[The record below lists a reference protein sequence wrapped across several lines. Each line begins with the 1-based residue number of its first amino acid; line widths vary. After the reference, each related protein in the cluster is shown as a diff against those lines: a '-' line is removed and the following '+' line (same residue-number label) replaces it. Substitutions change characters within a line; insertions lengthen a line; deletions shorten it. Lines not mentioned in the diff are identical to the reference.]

1 MNKKTIRLIL
11 NLLIVVLAC
20 VLVFAVVQLV
30 GYWREYHANR
40 ETQKQV
46 QQLFYGETNEQQVSA
61 VQSESSQAAESS
73 SLDPVIAANP
83 IRWAGSGFQIRLLIT
98 PWCRGKTT
106 TNISTWVFMARKTRP
121 ALFLWTTRTKWES
134 RCKTGLFTDTA

>member
-46 QQLFYGETNEQQVSA
+46 QQLFYGETNEQQV
-61 VQSESSQAAESS
+61 
-73 SLDPVIAANP
+73 
-83 IRWAGSGFQIRLLIT
+83 
-98 PWCRGKTT
+98 
-106 TNISTWVFMARKTRP
+106 
-121 ALFLWTTRTKWES
+121 
-134 RCKTGLFTDTA
+134 

>member
-30 GYWREYHANR
+30 GYWREYHANS

-46 QQLFYGETNEQQVSA
+46 QRN
-61 VQSESSQAAESS
+61 
-73 SLDPVIAANP
+73 
-83 IRWAGSGFQIRLLIT
+83 
-98 PWCRGKTT
+98 K
-106 TNISTWVFMARKTRP
+106 
-121 ALFLWTTRTKWES
+121 
-134 RCKTGLFTDTA
+134 